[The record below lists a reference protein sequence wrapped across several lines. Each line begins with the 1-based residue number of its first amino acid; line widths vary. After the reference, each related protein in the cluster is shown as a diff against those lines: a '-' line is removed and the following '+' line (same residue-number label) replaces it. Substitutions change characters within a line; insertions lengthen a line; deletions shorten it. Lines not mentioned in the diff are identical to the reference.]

1 MEVDSIAMGKGKG
14 KYDKGKDKGKSKG
27 KDKGKNNWN
36 NQSSKTS
43 WNQQSWNQQSWNQ
56 QSWQKNSNDSK
67 SKGKGK
73 KGQDKGKGKGY
84 QGKSRKVANV
94 ESDAWAQEQQPAAA
108 SGNQPEPEVTAL
120 FTLEENMPPTSEV
133 HQEARHSESHRGRS
147 PRRADLQ
154 APSRSTVTRSAM
166 VMAQSALA
174 SASGSNEELYGKM
187 IAQAES
193 AVKEAQDKGLKA
205 NQALKERQETLD
217 KLRKA
222 AAQNRKEVK
231 EAMAKVRAEAVLLQH
246 RLHPL

>member
-1 MEVDSIAMGKGKG
+1 
-14 KYDKGKDKGKSKG
+14 
-27 KDKGKNNWN
+27 
-36 NQSSKTS
+36 
-43 WNQQSWNQQSWNQ
+43 
-56 QSWQKNSNDSK
+56 
-67 SKGKGK
+67 
-73 KGQDKGKGKGY
+73 
-84 QGKSRKVANV
+84 
-94 ESDAWAQEQQPAAA
+94 
-108 SGNQPEPEVTAL
+108 
-120 FTLEENMPPTSEV
+120 
-133 HQEARHSESHRGRS
+133 
-147 PRRADLQ
+147 
-154 APSRSTVTRSAM
+154 M

-246 RLHPL
+246 RLRPLQDSQLTLVLEYIQELPAIEHPLAETEQPVGKN